1 MAIVTK
7 LACLVCLATIGHI
20 EANTVVDVLTSDAG
34 ERFTVLATALQAQNL
49 VTTLSGDGPFT
60 VFAPT
65 NAAFEALGMT
75 EEELLALDN
84 LADIL
89 TYHVV
94 SGNVMSSALSNG
106 QRAQTLQGTPIT
118 VSIDGSTVMIDD
130 ATVTAADVTA
140 DNGVIHIIDKV
151 IMPSNTVV
159 DVAFND
165 AGERFTTLYT
175 ALASKGLLPTLC
187 GAGPFTVFAPTNAAF
202 EALGMTPE
210 QLLAM
215 DNLDEILQYHVLSG
229 EVMSSQ
235 LTNGQT
241 AATLQGSDVTVT
253 IDGSTVM
260 INDATV
266 TAPDLNANNGVVH
279 VIDQVLTL
287 PAGDNA
293 ATSTDASATSTD
305 ASGARA
311 PAALFAFGLI
321 LASLSALVA

>member
-1 MAIVTK
+1 MAIVIK
-7 LACLVCLATIGHI
+7 LACLVCLATMGHI
-20 EANTVVDVLTSDAG
+20 EATTVVDVLTSDAE
-34 ERFTVLATALQAQNL
+34 ERFTVLASALQAQDL

-75 EEELLALDN
+75 DEQLMALEN
-84 LADIL
+84 LGDIL

-94 SGNVMSSALSNG
+94 SGSIMSSALSNG
-106 QRAQTLQGTPIT
+106 QRAATVEGSPIT

-130 ATVTAADVTA
+130 ATVTAADITA

-159 DVAFND
+159 DVAVND
-165 AGERFTTLYT
+165 AEDRFTTLYA
-175 ALASKGLLPTLC
+175 ALASKGLLPTLS

-202 EALGMTPE
+202 EALGMTE
-210 QLLAM
+210 QELMAL
-215 DNLDEILQYHVLSG
+215 DNLDEILQYHVISG
-229 EVMSSQ
+229 EVLSSQ

-253 IDGSTVM
+253 IDGTTVM

-266 TAPDLNANNGVVH
+266 TAADLNAGNGVVH
-279 VIDQVLTL
+279 VIDTVLTL
-287 PAGDNA
+287 PAAGD
-293 ATSTDASATSTD
+293 STDSTASSSTSTD

-311 PAALFAFGLI
+311 PAALVGI
-321 LASLSALVA
+321 VLASLSALMA